1 MKTLRRALL
10 VVIIV
15 LILILAAGAL
25 FVRHLARKG
34 LPDYNE
40 DVSLAG
46 LKESVTIYRDSFAI
60 PHIYAQ
66 NENDLYLATG
76 YVMAQDRLWQMDLI
90 RRVTEGRLAEIF
102 GKGLVDADLFMRAL
116 RIPEKSRLV
125 LAQTE
130 EPMLAGLRA
139 FSDGVN
145 QYIEGR
151 KSGHRLPL
159 EFSLLGYV
167 PEKWTPEH
175 SVNLIGY
182 MARDL
187 AVAMDCDVILYRLGQ
202 KVPLAEG
209 RYKELL
215 PDLSLQKTPVFP
227 DFKLD
232 IPAPVLE
239 STLLQGARA
248 LDELGLTVF
257 AGSNNWAVSGSK
269 SVTGKPLLAND
280 MHLLIFAPGIWYQ
293 MHQVVDGELNVTGV
307 ALPGTP
313 LIVAGHNDRI
323 AWGFTNVMNDD
334 VDFYREKIN
343 PANPSEYEFNGAW
356 RVMEERRETI
366 RIRKGKPVEKSLRFT
381 HRGPIISES
390 KGIKDAALSMRW
402 VGSDLSNELRAVY
415 RLNRAGNWEEFTGAV
430 REFRALSQ
438 NIVYADVDGNIG
450 LYCCAGVPIRKGGIG
465 IAPGETDE
473 YDWKGYVPFEELP
486 HVYNPP
492 SGVVSS
498 ANNKTAPDDY
508 PYYISYLFFP
518 PYRID
523 RIREML
529 SEKDKLS
536 VADFQAMHLDVR
548 SKLVERMK
556 DELLAE
562 IGTMKT
568 TDATEENARRILD
581 SWDGRVTG
589 DSAAALVFEELYT
602 ALLKNLIEDELGPD
616 LYKAYVDSDILAMGY
631 IENVLGEKNSE
642 SVDDVRTAGARE
654 TWPDIVQKSFSE
666 TVASLASRFGS
677 DIARWR
683 WDRVHRLVVK
693 HPMASVRLL
702 DRVFRLSRGPY
713 PVGGSFHT
721 VCPFYY
727 PLSGGFDSDAGAS
740 QRHIYSLADWNDS
753 LTVIPTGES
762 GVPASPFYCDQTK
775 LYIAGQYHSDYV
787 ERGRVEKNAKFR
799 MTIRPENP

>member
-1 MKTLRRALL
+1 LRKILL
-10 VVIIV
+10 GIVAVII
-15 LILILAAGAL
+15 IILAAGAI

-34 LPDYNE
+34 LPDYNT

-46 LKESVTIYRDSFAI
+46 LRESVTVCRDSFAI

-102 GKGLVDADLFMRAL
+102 GEGLVDADLFMRAL

-125 LAQTE
+125 LGQTE
-130 EPMLAGLRA
+130 EPVLAGLRA

-145 QYIEGR
+145 RYIESCVSR
-151 KSGHRLPL
+151 HRLPL
-159 EFSLLGYV
+159 EFSLLGYA

-175 SVNLIGY
+175 SANLIGY

-187 AVAMDCDVILYRLGQ
+187 AFAMDSDLLLYRLGQ
-202 KVPLAEG
+202 KLPLAEG

-215 PDLSLQKTPVFP
+215 PDLGLQKAPVFP

-232 IPAPVLE
+232 GPAPAVE
-239 STLLQGARA
+239 STLFRGARK
-248 LDELGLTVF
+248 LDELGLAVF
-257 AGSNNWAVSGSK
+257 AGSNNWAVSGSR
-269 SVTGKPLLAND
+269 SATGKPILAND

-293 MHQVVDGELNVTGV
+293 IHQVVEGKLNVTGV
-307 ALPGTP
+307 ALPGSPVIT
-313 LIVAGHNDRI
+313 AGHNDRI

-343 PANPSEYEFNGAW
+343 PANPGEYEFNGSW
-356 RVMEERRETI
+356 RSMETRRETI
-366 RIRKGKPVEKSLRFT
+366 RVRKGKPLERTLRFT
-381 HRGPIISES
+381 HRGPVISEL
-390 KGIKDAALSMRW
+390 KGIPDAALSMRW
-402 VGSDLSNELRAVY
+402 VGNDMSNELLATY
-415 RLNRAGNWEEFTGAV
+415 RLNRARNWEEFTAAV

-450 LYCCAGVPIRKGGIG
+450 LYCCGGVPIRKGGIG

-498 ANNKTAPDDY
+498 ANNKTAGDDY
-508 PYYISYLFFP
+508 PHYISYLFFA
-518 PYRID
+518 PYRIN

-529 SEKDKLS
+529 SEKEKLS
-536 VADFQAMHLDVR
+536 VEDFRAMQLDVR

-556 DELLAE
+556 GELLAE
-562 IGTMKT
+562 IGKREKLG
-568 TDATEENARRILD
+568 DVEGAAREILET
-581 SWDGRVTG
+581 WDGRVTG
-589 DSAAALVFEELYT
+589 DSAAALLFDELYII
-602 ALLKNLIEDELGPD
+602 LLKNLIEDELGPD
-616 LYKAYVDSDILAMGY
+616 LYKEFAGSDVLAMDY
-631 IENVLGEKNSE
+631 IENTLADKNAE
-642 SVDDVRTAGARE
+642 SVDDVRTPGVRE
-654 TWPDIVQKSFSE
+654 TWSDIVQKSFQE
-666 TVASLASRFGS
+666 AVASLAAKFGR
-677 DIARWR
+677 DTGRWR
-683 WDRVHRLVVK
+683 WDRVHHLVIK
-693 HPMASVRLL
+693 HPMASARLI
-702 DRVFRLSRGPY
+702 DRVFRLSQGPY
-713 PVGGSFHT
+713 PAGGSFHT

-727 PLSGGFDSDAGAS
+727 PLSQGFDSDSGAS

-775 LYIAGQYHSDYV
+775 LYVAGQYHSDHV
-787 ERGRVEKNAKFR
+787 DRGLVEKNARFR
-799 MTIRPENP
+799 MTLRPAQYK